1 MMIKKQEGKEKMI
14 SQVSNHYSKLKD
26 LDERLEAWSYKAFI
40 TRELGYK
47 FLHIGGLLALPMS
60 VPKLAALFGCSRT
73 PINTWLKKM
82 IDAGYIERRWYR
94 EHPRFKDCQIIILT
108 EKGKKY
114 LKSKFR
120 KPTQN
125 LSSGSKKIFSPKNSE
140 FRDNAQNLS
149 RDPKKIFSQK
159 ILDEKCSNENY
170 QSKINNFINNK
181 SILGAIQPGSRTFK
195 RYGESKCALGWTDYE
210 KATGQHQRIT
220 ARGMQFMHRTMN
232 ELAAGLSLTR
242 TEDILAALREYI
254 RHQLSYLKEKTL
266 YNIFNL
272 KAIRIFIKR
281 KWREIYKSE
290 EKAKSSVKEWGCS
303 LFDKY
308 KEKYHLKEVN
318 RPAKGIYQ
326 ACIDSFNPTEVD
338 NPTILIDNSNK
349 KQTFNEWEEEMYNS
363 KCRKRTREYTEPLFY
378 EGFNLE
384 ARRREVLDAYNAQF
398 AKALARPTQKHPKIN
413 TQDDLEAAKLRYTR
427 LLKNLV

>member
-1 MMIKKQEGKEKMI
+1 M
-14 SQVSNHYSKLKD
+14 SQKFSNHYSKLKD
-26 LDERLEAWSYKAFI
+26 LDERLLEWLYKAFI
-40 TRELGYK
+40 LQILGYK
-47 FLHIGGLLALPMS
+47 FLHIGGLLALSMS

-73 PINTWLKKM
+73 PINTWIKKM
-82 IDAGYIERRWYR
+82 IDAGYIERRWKRGYQR
-94 EHPRFKDCQIIILT
+94 YKDCQLIILT
-108 EKGKKY
+108 EKGKKH
-114 LKSKFR
+114 LKSKFQN
-120 KPTQN
+120 PTQN
-125 LSSGSKKIFSPKNSE
+125 LSRGT
-140 FRDNAQNLS
+140 
-149 RDPKKIFSQK
+149 KKIFSQK
-159 ILDEKCSNENY
+159 ILDKKCNDENY

-181 SILGAIQPGSRTFK
+181 SMLGANQPGSRTF
-195 RYGESKCALGWTDYE
+195 RRHDESKCARGWNTLE

-220 ARGMQFMHRTMN
+220 ARGMRFLHRAMN
-232 ELAAGLSLTR
+232 EIAKGLSFYR
-242 TEDILAALREYI
+242 IEDVLAALEEFI
-254 RHQLSYLKEKTL
+254 HAQCLYLREKTL

-272 KAIRIFIKR
+272 KAIKIFIKR

-303 LFDKY
+303 VFDEL
-308 KEKYHLKEVN
+308 KEKHNLKEVN

-338 NPTILIDNSNK
+338 NPTILMDNNK
-349 KQTFNEWEEEMYNS
+349 EKQTFNEWEEEMYNS
-363 KCRKRTREYTEPLFY
+363 KYRKRTRGYTEPLYY

-398 AKALARPTQKHPKIN
+398 AKALARPTQKQPKIN

>member
-1 MMIKKQEGKEKMI
+1 MMIRKQAGKDKMI

-26 LDERLEAWSYKAFI
+26 LDERLLEWLYKAFI
-40 TRELGYK
+40 LQILGYK

-94 EHPRFKDCQIIILT
+94 EQPRFKDCQIIILT
-108 EKGKKY
+108 DKGKKY

-125 LSSGSKKIFSPKNSE
+125 LSRGT
-140 FRDNAQNLS
+140 
-149 RDPKKIFSQK
+149 KKIFSQK
-159 ILDEKCSNENY
+159 ILDKKCINENY

-181 SILGAIQPGSRTFK
+181 SIPGANPPGSRTF
-195 RYGESKCALGWTDYE
+195 RRHGESKCALGWTDYE

-232 ELAAGLSLTR
+232 ELAKGLSLTR

-272 KAIRIFIKR
+272 KAIKIFIKR

-290 EKAKSSVKEWGCS
+290 EKAKSSVKEWGRS

-398 AKALARPTQKHPKIN
+398 AKALARPTQKQPKIT

>member
-1 MMIKKQEGKEKMI
+1 MI

-120 KPTQN
+120 NPTQN
-125 LSSGSKKIFSPKNSE
+125 LSRGT
-140 FRDNAQNLS
+140 
-149 RDPKKIFSQK
+149 KKIFSQK
-159 ILDEKCSNENY
+159 ILDKKCINENY

-181 SILGAIQPGSRTFK
+181 SMLGANQPGSRTFRRHNK
-195 RYGESKCALGWTDYE
+195 SKCARGWNTLE
-210 KATGQHQRIT
+210 KVTGQHQRIT

-232 ELAAGLSLTR
+232 ELAAGLNLTR
-242 TEDILAALREYI
+242 TEDILAALEEYI
-254 RHQLSYLKEKTL
+254 RNQCLYLKEKTL

-272 KAIRIFIKR
+272 KAIKIFIKR
-281 KWREIYKSE
+281 KWRQVYEWE
-290 EKAKSSVKEWGCS
+290 EKAKSSVKEWGRS

-338 NPTILIDNSNK
+338 NSTILMDNNK
-349 KQTFNEWEEEMYNS
+349 EKQTFNEWEEEMYNS
-363 KCRKRTREYTEPLFY
+363 KYRKRTRGYTEPLYY

-398 AKALARPTQKHPKIN
+398 AKALARPTQKQPKIN